1 MEFDHI
7 HFYVQDAQRTRDWF
21 IHYLGFQGIG
31 SWNQVHTQTEIVYQ
45 GSVYFLLSSPLTSES
60 PVARFLQVHPSG
72 VADVAFQ
79 VQDLELRI
87 KPLIQQGVK
96 VISPLKF
103 YHDQGETIKWLIL
116 EGWQGLRHTF
126 IEQIGTHSGKL
137 IPGFPRL
144 LPQDHSTL
152 LGIDHVVL
160 NVKSGDLK
168 KAISWYNHYLGFE
181 AKQRFNIQTERSGL
195 QSQVLVHP
203 QGQVQFPINEPA
215 SSNSQ
220 IQEFLDLNRG
230 SGIQHI
236 ALKTSDL
243 VQKVQDLRQRGLSF
257 LTVPGEY
264 YLQLQNRW
272 LHQPLSVDWEQLK
285 RYQILVDWETSTP
298 EAMLLQIFTQPIFE
312 QPTFF
317 FEFIER
323 KICQVQGQLRQ
334 AEGFGE
340 GNFKALFEAIER
352 EQIKRSS

>member
-103 YHDQGETIKWLIL
+103 YHDQGETIKWLTL
-116 EGWQGLRHTF
+116 KGWQGLRHTF

-152 LGIDHVVL
+152 LGI
-160 NVKSGDLK
+160 
-168 KAISWYNHYLGFE
+168 
-181 AKQRFNIQTERSGL
+181 
-195 QSQVLVHP
+195 
-203 QGQVQFPINEPA
+203 EP
-215 SSNSQ
+215 
-220 IQEFLDLNRG
+220 LDL
-230 SGIQHI
+230 
-236 ALKTSDL
+236 
-243 VQKVQDLRQRGLSF
+243 
-257 LTVPGEY
+257 
-264 YLQLQNRW
+264 
-272 LHQPLSVDWEQLK
+272 LH
-285 RYQILVDWETSTP
+285 YQ
-298 EAMLLQIFTQPIFE
+298 F
-312 QPTFF
+312 
-317 FEFIER
+317 
-323 KICQVQGQLRQ
+323 
-334 AEGFGE
+334 
-340 GNFKALFEAIER
+340 
-352 EQIKRSS
+352 